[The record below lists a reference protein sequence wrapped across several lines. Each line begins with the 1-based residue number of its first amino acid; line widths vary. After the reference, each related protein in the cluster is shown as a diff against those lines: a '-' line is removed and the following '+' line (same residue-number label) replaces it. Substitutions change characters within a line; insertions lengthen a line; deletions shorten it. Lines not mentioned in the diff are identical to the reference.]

1 MEKLMVEVAIMA
13 AIQAGENAEPIVFEF
28 KDEMLSKIIKLKPD
42 YMSKDMKSGEAEL
55 RGAAEI
61 SFLAGLKSRKLEKD
75 KYPRLSVVCD
85 LEVLEGEIGSIPV
98 KRYSSVIAE
107 ESVTQAAK
115 ILPNFGRDDSLEMP
129 PFLQEYELL
138 V

>member
-1 MEKLMVEVAIMA
+1 MKEKLMTEVAIMA

-42 YMSKDMKSGEAEL
+42 YISKDIKSSEAEL

-61 SFLAGLKSRKLEKD
+61 VFLAGLKGRNLETD
-75 KYPRLSVVCD
+75 KYPRLSLICD
-85 LEVLEGEIGSIPV
+85 LEVLNNEIGSIPV
-98 KRYSSVIAE
+98 KRYSVITE
-107 ESVTQAAK
+107 EPAAQATK
-115 ILPNFGRDDSLEMP
+115 ILPNFGRDNLLETP
-129 PFLQEYELL
+129 PFLQGRELS